1 MSDDTIRLV
10 TIGRI
15 LRRRRRLL
23 AVVVLVGA
31 LVGYG
36 TSLLIPPRYTTSASV
51 LLPGAW
57 EERELRTQA
66 EVATSSVVID
76 RVASALHWSGIGT
89 TELKDRVTAKATEG
103 NIIAISGTADTPE
116 RAQQLSDQVA
126 EQFVAFAARIVG
138 DDADPEAAARLETL
152 RQTVEQTSRRITELA
167 DASGTGRSVE
177 SVQTRTELEGLRTS
191 LQSAIEKLGQADPTS
206 SKAHMVVMG
215 PAARPTGE
223 APPTRPQLIAA
234 GALLFFLVTVI
245 GHLTAARM
253 SRRLRTEGEI
263 AGALGVALLGT
274 VDVPGERHAH
284 RPEGRGPRTWFRRLL
299 GIDVRWDVPPPR
311 SGDEAGRQIRYRR
324 VCARLRD
331 RRPGPGGL
339 LVVVPDGDPIARRAA
354 GELVT
359 EAGSDP
365 ALRTVD
371 VSVSEPMVPDRD
383 DASGALVVLSAGQWT
398 AAELAGIAEAC
409 ADAGHEVV
417 GVVLAGTV
425 RTRTKRSAGRPRE
438 AAKPTVAVSAD
449 ATGGTA

>member
-1 MSDDTIRLV
+1 
-10 TIGRI
+10 
-15 LRRRRRLL
+15 
-23 AVVVLVGA
+23 
-31 LVGYG
+31 
-36 TSLLIPPRYTTSASV
+36 
-51 LLPGAW
+51 
-57 EERELRTQA
+57 
-66 EVATSSVVID
+66 
-76 RVASALHWSGIGT
+76 
-89 TELKDRVTAKATEG
+89 
-103 NIIAISGTADTPE
+103 
-116 RAQQLSDQVA
+116 
-126 EQFVAFAARIVG
+126 
-138 DDADPEAAARLETL
+138 
-152 RQTVEQTSRRITELA
+152 
-167 DASGTGRSVE
+167 
-177 SVQTRTELEGLRTS
+177 
-191 LQSAIEKLGQADPTS
+191 
-206 SKAHMVVMG
+206 
-215 PAARPTGE
+215 
-223 APPTRPQLIAA
+223 
-234 GALLFFLVTVI
+234 
-245 GHLTAARM
+245 M

-331 RRPGPGGL
+331 RLPGPGGL

-438 AAKPTVAVSAD
+438 AAKPTVAVGAD

>member
-23 AVVVLVGA
+23 TVVVLVGA

-116 RAQQLSDQVA
+116 RAQQLSDQA
-126 EQFVAFAARIVG
+126 AAQFVAFAARIVG
-138 DDADPEAAARLETL
+138 DNADPEAAARLETL
-152 RQTVEQTSRRITELA
+152 RQTVVQTSRRITELA

-234 GALLFFLVTVI
+234 GALLFFLLTVI

-284 RPEGRGPRTWFRRLL
+284 RPEVRGPRTWFRRLL

-365 ALRTVD
+365 VLRTVD

-425 RTRTKRSAGRPRE
+425 RARTKRSAGRPRE
-438 AAKPTVAVSAD
+438 AAKPTVAVGAD